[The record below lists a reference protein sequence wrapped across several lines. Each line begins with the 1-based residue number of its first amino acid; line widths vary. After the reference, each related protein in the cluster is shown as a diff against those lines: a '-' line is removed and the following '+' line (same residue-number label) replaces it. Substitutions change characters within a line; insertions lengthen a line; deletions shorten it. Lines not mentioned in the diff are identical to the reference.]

1 MNSQHKKTKQTN
13 KQKTPVIWE
22 LKNTKREE
30 ENMEPIEANEEKNS
44 IGEDP
49 NPLSS
54 VSWKSDSVG
63 PSHHGQSFKGQAL
76 LQSAESPPQDKS
88 MTASPAMSVDARP
101 SSLKTLHL
109 DWPFLG

>member
-13 KQKTPVIWE
+13 KQKNPVIWE

-30 ENMEPIEANEEKNS
+30 ENMEPTETNEEKDS
-44 IGEDP
+44 IGQDYDL
-49 NPLSS
+49 LSS

-76 LQSAESPPQDKS
+76 LQSAESPPQGKS
-88 MTASPAMSVDARP
+88 MTASPTMSVDARP